1 MKAKVSFRLEQT
13 RANGIKSRDGKKI
26 NEMKSVQ
33 ITACF
38 SLSIW
43 SHKIAT
49 FKWKTKIN
57 KSTSKKRRRSRKRSK
72 KSETESK
79 SDREIER

>member
-1 MKAKVSFRLEQT
+1 MKAIFSFRLEQT

-38 SLSIW
+38 RCQFD
-43 SHKIAT
+43 H
-49 FKWKTKIN
+49 TKLQHLN
-57 KSTSKKRRRSRKRSK
+57 ERRK
-72 KSETESK
+72 
-79 SDREIER
+79 